1 MSLKAFH
8 VFFISISILLSF
20 GFGIWAIWSFQQF
33 GNVSDL
39 WMGLGSFAG
48 SVLLIFYF
56 RWFLRKLK
64 NESYL

>member
-8 VFFISISILLSF
+8 VFFICISILLTL
-20 GFGIWAIWSFQQF
+20 GFGAWGINSYENT
-33 GNVSDL
+33 GSSTNL
-39 WMGLGSFAG
+39 LMGIGSLVLT
-48 SVLLIFYF
+48 VLLGFYF